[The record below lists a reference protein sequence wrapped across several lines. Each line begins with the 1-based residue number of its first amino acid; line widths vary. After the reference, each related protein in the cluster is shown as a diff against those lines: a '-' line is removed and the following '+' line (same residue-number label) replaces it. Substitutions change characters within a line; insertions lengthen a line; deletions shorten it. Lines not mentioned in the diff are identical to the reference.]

1 MLRLIESQQKEISYL
16 KKKVEL
22 LENEK
27 NDMIDNF
34 KLSTGVLLE
43 RLKDLEA

>member
-1 MLRLIESQQKEISYL
+1 MQEDKI
-16 KKKVEL
+16 
-22 LENEK
+22 
-27 NDMIDNF
+27 DMIDNF